1 MKIKKINQV
10 TIKSFIKNNFILIVI
25 VLLLFIFAVSLY
37 GSRINKLITEGLG
50 EMPDTSNMEKTNS
63 ADVAA
68 RAISNSDIV
77 KIISEFVTKIN
88 NHDIIL
94 QSLDSTF
101 AKNTITIKSDA
112 DKMRE
117 NINNM
122 LSVMKKQD
130 VEIVKLSTSNRFKSS
145 LPPYISSPDLPGLID
160 GKLLADKEIRL
171 YNLSHYPLSP
181 MDCSLNMI
189 QSDITDL
196 SNNLAI
202 AQAKFKASAAD
213 SSKIDVT
220 SSAIEGELN
229 MRIGNLATLKK
240 NLKDP
245 NFIKCNPTYTETD
258 ATSISNGLY
267 LTSMS
272 SILEIQDDYINKL
285 QKIAGEAIVNSY
297 SQLYNITAK
306 QDQ

>member
-1 MKIKKINQV
+1 MKIKKLNPV
-10 TIKSFIKNNFILIVI
+10 TIKNFIKNNFISIVI

-50 EMPDTSNMEKTNS
+50 EMPDTSNMEKSNS

-101 AKNTITIKSDA
+101 AKNTITIKSEA

-145 LPPYISSPDLPGLID
+145 LPPYIPSPDLPGLID
-160 GKLLADKEIRL
+160 GKLLADKETRL

-181 MDCSLNMI
+181 TDCSLNMI

-202 AQAKFKASAAD
+202 AQAKFKASSAD

-220 SSAIEGELN
+220 SSAIEGQLN
-229 MRIGNLATLKK
+229 MRIGNLATLKQ

-245 NFIKCNPTYTETD
+245 NFIKCNPTYSVTD

-285 QKIAGEAIVNSY
+285 QKLAGESIVNSY
-297 SQLYNITAK
+297 SQLYNLTAK
-306 QDQ
+306 TE

>member
-10 TIKSFIKNNFILIVI
+10 TIKSFLKNNFISIVI
-25 VLLLFIFAVSLY
+25 FLLLFIFAVSLY

-50 EMPDTSNMEKTNS
+50 EMPDTSNMEKSNS

-101 AKNTITIKSDA
+101 AKNTITVKSDA

-130 VEIVKLSTSNRFKSS
+130 VEIQKLFTSNRFKSS
-145 LPPYISSPDLPGLID
+145 LPPYIPSPDLPGLID
-160 GKLLADKEIRL
+160 GKLLADKEKRL

-181 MDCSLNMI
+181 TDCSLNMI

-202 AQAKFKASAAD
+202 AQAKFKASGAD

-220 SSAIEGELN
+220 SSAIEGQLN
-229 MRIGNLATLKK
+229 MRIGNLATLKQ

-245 NFIKCNPTYTETD
+245 NFIKCNPTYSVTD

-272 SILEIQDDYINKL
+272 SILEIQDDAINKL
-285 QKIAGEAIVNSY
+285 QKSAGEAIVNSY
-297 SQLYNITAK
+297 SQLYNITVK
-306 QDQ
+306 PE

>member
-1 MKIKKINQV
+1 MKNKKMYLV
-10 TIKSFIKNNFILIVI
+10 TIKNFIKNKFITIVI
-25 VLLLFIFAVSLY
+25 VLSLFIFAVSLY
-37 GSRINKLITEGLG
+37 GSRINKMITEGLG
-50 EMPDTSNMEKTNS
+50 EMPDTSNMEKSNS

-94 QSLDSTF
+94 QSLDRTF
-101 AKNTITIKSDA
+101 VKNTITVKSDA
-112 DKMRE
+112 DKMKE
-117 NINNM
+117 NIDQM
-122 LSVMKKQD
+122 LIVMKKQD
-130 VEIVKLSTSNRFKSS
+130 DEILKISTSNRFKSS
-145 LPPYISSPDLPGLID
+145 LPPYISSPDLPGLIS
-160 GKLLADKEIRL
+160 GKLLEDKEKRL

-181 MDCSLNMI
+181 TDCSLNMI
-189 QSDITDL
+189 QADITDL

-202 AQAKFKASAAD
+202 AQTKFKASGAD

-220 SSAIEGELN
+220 SSAIEGQLN
-229 MRIGNLATLKK
+229 MRIGNLATLKQ

>member
-1 MKIKKINQV
+1 
-10 TIKSFIKNNFILIVI
+10 
-25 VLLLFIFAVSLY
+25 
-37 GSRINKLITEGLG
+37 
-50 EMPDTSNMEKTNS
+50 MPDISNMEKSNS

-101 AKNTITIKSDA
+101 AKNTITVKSDA

-145 LPPYISSPDLPGLID
+145 LAPYIPSPDLPGLID
-160 GKLLADKEIRL
+160 GKLLADKETRL

-181 MDCSLNMI
+181 TDCSLNII
-189 QSDITDL
+189 QADITDL

-202 AQAKFKASAAD
+202 AKTKFKASGAD

-220 SSAIEGELN
+220 SSAIEGQLN
-229 MRIGNLATLKK
+229 MRIGNLETLKQ

-245 NFIKCNPTYTETD
+245 NFIKCNPTYSVTD

>member
-1 MKIKKINQV
+1 
-10 TIKSFIKNNFILIVI
+10 
-25 VLLLFIFAVSLY
+25 
-37 GSRINKLITEGLG
+37 
-50 EMPDTSNMEKTNS
+50 
-63 ADVAA
+63 
-68 RAISNSDIV
+68 
-77 KIISEFVTKIN
+77 
-88 NHDIIL
+88 
-94 QSLDSTF
+94 
-101 AKNTITIKSDA
+101 
-112 DKMRE
+112 
-117 NINNM
+117 
-122 LSVMKKQD
+122 
-130 VEIVKLSTSNRFKSS
+130 
-145 LPPYISSPDLPGLID
+145 LPPYIPSPDLPGLIS
-160 GKLLADKEIRL
+160 GNLLAEKETRL

-181 MDCSLNMI
+181 TDCSLNI
-189 QSDITDL
+189 IEADINDL

-202 AQAKFKASAAD
+202 AQKKFKASGAD
-213 SSKIDVT
+213 SSKIDVA

-245 NFIKCNPTYTETD
+245 NFIKCNPTYSVTD

-285 QKIAGEAIVNSY
+285 HKFAGDSIVNSY

>member
-10 TIKSFIKNNFILIVI
+10 TIKSFIKNNFISIVI
-25 VLLLFIFAVSLY
+25 ILLLFIFAVSLY

-101 AKNTITIKSDA
+101 AKNTITVKSEA

-145 LPPYISSPDLPGLID
+145 LPPYIPSPDLPGLID

-189 QSDITDL
+189 QADITDL

-202 AQAKFKASAAD
+202 AQKKFKASGAD

-220 SSAIEGELN
+220 SSAIEGQLN
-229 MRIGNLATLKK
+229 MRIGNLATLKQ

-245 NFIKCNPTYTETD
+245 NFIKCNPTYSVRD
-258 ATSISNGLY
+258 ATSIVNGLY